1 MGLGFGYTNFF
12 PTTRTTALLGRCS
25 VHTTDALK
33 YALGEGGWK
42 GESWG
47 GSNTSGIKEQTFLLQ
62 MLKSDV
68 KKALEYFQDS
78 CWTNKQLTFVRSN
91 AKGFCAKT
99 FTLFHL

>member
-1 MGLGFGYTNFF
+1 MNYHQNYCDTL
-12 PTTRTTALLGRCS
+12 
-25 VHTTDALK
+25 
-33 YALGEGGWK
+33 LGEGGGGLEG
-42 GESWG
+42 GELGREQHQWDQ
-47 GSNTSGIKEQTFLLQ
+47 EQTFLLQ

-91 AKGFCAKT
+91 AKGFYAKT